1 MIAKPDL
8 SSVRRYVQAPWRR
21 KSAAT
26 AVPRRRRRR
35 RWPIV
40 LAVLTGA
47 VTLAACATFETVDYY
62 WQGAAGQLEL
72 LSNAQPIPEVIGK
85 SDAAL
90 AARLKRIRE
99 IREFASR
106 ELGLPNNGSYT
117 RYTDLGRPYVTW
129 NVFAT
134 PELSLRPRQWCFP
147 IAGCVNYR
155 GYFREAQAKGESK
168 RLKAGGDD
176 VYVGGVPAY
185 STLGWFDDPVLSSF
199 VSWPETEIARL
210 IFHELAHQLLY
221 VKSDT
226 AFNES
231 FAVTVEEAGL
241 ARWLAS
247 RHDSQLTKLA
257 ARADRMRGI
266 FRDLVRTTR
275 DRLNDLY
282 ASNATDDAK
291 RRAKSAIVA
300 AMKAAYE
307 SAKAGEPGMSG
318 YDRWFAQQPN
328 NAALAAVGLYNDRVP
343 AFRELLHES
352 NDDLPTF
359 YDRVRALAAR
369 PKRDRDARLDAL
381 AKRAG
386 AAAMS
391 ASQGGEGASVERRQG
406 GSGEGES
413 HNRPAAGRGVVAGG

>member
-1 MIAKPDL
+1 MNSDMNL
-8 SSVRRYVQAPWRR
+8 VRRLALPLL
-21 KSAAT
+21 
-26 AVPRRRRRR
+26 RRRSSTTDAQRRGRRR

-40 LAVLTGA
+40 VAVLAGV

-62 WQGAAGQLEL
+62 WQGAAGQIEL
-72 LSNAQPIPEVIGK
+72 LANSQPIPDVIGK

-90 AARLKRIRE
+90 AARLKRIHE

-117 RYTDLGRPYVTW
+117 RYTDLGRAYVTW

-134 PELSLRPRQWCFP
+134 PELSLKPRQWCFP

-155 GYFREAQAKGESK
+155 GYFREAQAAGESK
-168 RLKAGGDD
+168 RLKAAGDD

-210 IFHELAHQLLY
+210 IFHELAHQLIY
-221 VKSDT
+221 VKSDS

-231 FAVTVEEAGL
+231 YATTVEEAGL

-247 RHDSQLTKLA
+247 RHDSQLDKLA
-257 ARADRMRGI
+257 VRADHMRAV
-266 FRDLVRTTR
+266 FRELVRTTR
-275 DRLNDLY
+275 TKLSEIY
-282 ASNATDDAK
+282 GSNASDDDK
-291 RRAKSAIVA
+291 RRAKLEIVA

-307 SAKAGEPGMSG
+307 SAKQGDPGLSG

-328 NAALAAVGLYNDRVP
+328 NAALAAVGLYTDRVP
-343 AFRELLHES
+343 AFRELLHEA
-352 NDDLPTF
+352 NDDLATF
-359 YDRVRALAAR
+359 YQRVRELAAR
-369 PKRDRDARLDAL
+369 PKRQRDAALDAL
-381 AKRAG
+381 AQR
-386 AAAMS
+386 AAAS
-391 ASQGGEGASVERRQG
+391 AMTAQRSVT
-406 GSGEGES
+406 
-413 HNRPAAGRGVVAGG
+413 HAN

>member
-1 MIAKPDL
+1 MTMNSDMNL
-8 SSVRRYVQAPWRR
+8 VRRLALPLL
-21 KSAAT
+21 
-26 AVPRRRRRR
+26 RRRSSTTDAQRRGRRR

-40 LAVLTGA
+40 VAVLAGV

-62 WQGAAGQLEL
+62 WQGAAGQIEL
-72 LSNAQPIPEVIGK
+72 LANSQPIPDVIGK

-90 AARLKRIRE
+90 AARLKRIHE

-117 RYTDLGRPYVTW
+117 RYTDLGRAYVTW

-134 PELSLRPRQWCFP
+134 PELSLKPRQWCFP

-155 GYFREAQAKGESK
+155 GYFREAQAAGESK
-168 RLKAGGDD
+168 RLKAAGDD

-210 IFHELAHQLLY
+210 IFHELAHQLIY
-221 VKSDT
+221 VKSDS

-231 FAVTVEEAGL
+231 YATKVEEAGL

-247 RHDSQLTKLA
+247 RHDSQLDKLA
-257 ARADRMRGI
+257 VRADHMRAV

-275 DRLNDLY
+275 TKLSEIY
-282 ASNATDDAK
+282 GSNASDDDK
-291 RRAKSAIVA
+291 RRAKLEIVA

-307 SAKAGEPGMSG
+307 SAKQGDPGLSG

-328 NAALAAVGLYNDRVP
+328 NAALAAVGLYTDRVP
-343 AFRELLHES
+343 AFRELLHEA
-352 NDDLPTF
+352 NDDLATF
-359 YDRVRALAAR
+359 YQRVRELAAR
-369 PKRDRDARLDAL
+369 PKRQRDAALDAL
-381 AKRAG
+381 AQR
-386 AAAMS
+386 AAAS
-391 ASQGGEGASVERRQG
+391 AMTAQRSVT
-406 GSGEGES
+406 
-413 HNRPAAGRGVVAGG
+413 HAN

>member
-1 MIAKPDL
+1 MIVNPDTHP
-8 SSVRRYVQAPWRR
+8 APRTSPRWLRR
-21 KSAAT
+21 KPSSTDA
-26 AVPRRRRRR
+26 PRHRRR

-40 LAVLTGA
+40 VAALTVA

-72 LSNAQPIPEVIGK
+72 LTRSQPIPEVIGK

-99 IREFASR
+99 IREFASH
-106 ELGLPNNGSYT
+106 ELGLPDNGSYT

-134 PELSLRPRQWCFP
+134 PELSLKPHQWCFP

-155 GYFREAQAKGESK
+155 GYFQEAEAKGEST
-168 RLKAGGDD
+168 RLKAAGDD

-199 VSWPETEIARL
+199 VSWPETEVARL
-210 IFHELAHQLLY
+210 IFHELAHQLIY
-221 VKSDT
+221 VKSDST
-226 AFNES
+226 FNES
-231 FAVTVEEAGL
+231 YATVVEEAGL

-247 RHDSQLTKLA
+247 RHDSQLERLA
-257 ARADRMRGI
+257 ARADRMRGV
-266 FRDLVRTTR
+266 FRELVGTTR
-275 DRLNDLY
+275 AKLAEIY
-282 ASNATDDAK
+282 ASNASDDDK
-291 RRAKSAIVA
+291 RRAKRDIVA

-307 SAKAGEPGMSG
+307 SAKQGEPGLSG

-328 NAALAAVGLYNDRVP
+328 NAALAAVGLYTDRVP

-352 NDDLPTF
+352 NDNLPAF
-359 YDRVRALAAR
+359 YQRVRELAAR
-369 PKRDRDARLDAL
+369 PKRQRDAQLDAL
-381 AKRAG
+381 TRR
-386 AAAMS
+386 AAAS
-391 ASQGGEGASVERRQG
+391 AMTAARRSTRQY
-406 GSGEGES
+406 
-413 HNRPAAGRGVVAGG
+413 

>member
-1 MIAKPDL
+1 MNL
-8 SSVRRYVQAPWRR
+8 QAPLSLLRRRVHALRRR
-21 KSAAT
+21 KSSASDA
-26 AVPRRRRRR
+26 PRRRRR

-40 LAVLTGA
+40 LAVLGGA
-47 VTLAACATFETVDYY
+47 LTLAACAAFETVDYY
-62 WQGAAGQLEL
+62 WQGAAGQIEL
-72 LSNAQPIPEVIGK
+72 LSRSEPIPDVIGK
-85 SDAAL
+85 SDTAL

-99 IREFASR
+99 IRDFASR
-106 ELGLPNNGSYT
+106 DLGLPNNGSYT
-117 RYTDLGRPYVTW
+117 RYTDLGRAYVTW

-155 GYFREAQAKGESK
+155 GYFREAQAKGESS

-275 DRLNDLY
+275 ERLNEIY
-282 ASNATDDAK
+282 GSNATDEAK
-291 RRAKSAIVA
+291 RRAKNEIVA

-328 NAALAAVGLYNDRVP
+328 NAALAAVGLYTDRVP

-359 YDRVRALAAR
+359 YSRVRAIAAR
-369 PKRDRDARLDAL
+369 PKRERDAQLDAL
-381 AKRAG
+381 TTRAG

-391 ASQGGEGASVERRQG
+391 ASRGTGGGVQSAGTHSASGKGDTSDPVVRQ
-406 GSGEGES
+406 
-413 HNRPAAGRGVVAGG
+413 RVAGS

>member
-1 MIAKPDL
+1 MKDEASVDRTDAGPAGGRE
-8 SSVRRYVQAPWRR
+8 SS
-21 KSAAT
+21 AT
-26 AVPRRRRRR
+26 DETRHRRRR

-40 LAVLTGA
+40 AAVLTGA
-47 VTLAACATFETVDYY
+47 VTVAACATFDTVDYY
-62 WQGAAGQLEL
+62 WQGAAGQFEL
-72 LSNAQPIPEVIGK
+72 LANAQPIPDVIGK

-90 AARLKRIRE
+90 ATRLKRIRE

-106 ELGLPNNGSYT
+106 DLGLPNNGSYT
-117 RYTDLGRPYVTW
+117 RYTDLGRPFVTW

-134 PELSLRPRQWCFP
+134 PELSLKPRQWCFP

-155 GYFREAQAKGESK
+155 GYFHESQAANESK
-168 RLKAGGDD
+168 RLKAVGDD
-176 VYVGGVPAY
+176 VYIGGVPAY

-199 VSWPETEIARL
+199 VSWPETEVARL

-231 FAVTVEEAGL
+231 FAVTVEEEGL

-247 RHDSQLTKLA
+247 RHDSKLTKF
-257 ARADRMRGI
+257 ADRANRMRAI

-275 DRLNDLY
+275 DKLAEIY
-282 ASNATDDAK
+282 ASHESDDEK
-291 RRAKSAIVA
+291 RRAKREIID

-307 SAKAGEPGMSG
+307 KAKAGEPGLSG

-328 NAALAAVGLYNDRVP
+328 NAALAAVGLYTDWVP
-343 AFRELLHES
+343 AFQELLHES

-359 YDRVRALAAR
+359 YQRVRELAAK
-369 PKRDRDARLDAL
+369 PKRERDAVLDAL
-381 AKRAG
+381 AKRGA

-391 ASQGGEGASVERRQG
+391 AGRTSPETHSQSEAGASVANLRVSTARAPQA
-406 GSGEGES
+406 
-413 HNRPAAGRGVVAGG
+413 HAN